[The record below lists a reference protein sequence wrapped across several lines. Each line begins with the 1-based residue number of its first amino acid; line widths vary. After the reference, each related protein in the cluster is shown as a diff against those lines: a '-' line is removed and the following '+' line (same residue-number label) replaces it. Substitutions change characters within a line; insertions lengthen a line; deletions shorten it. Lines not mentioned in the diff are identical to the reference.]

1 MGVSFGMFGA
11 IECHPSYFSYVRGA
25 PPYLITVVQTSF
37 DKYELPYSSR
47 SIKTEQP
54 LFNTAV
60 INRNTTPL
68 VFMPVVKQNRSK
80 CVHVS
85 HLGAETAGA
94 R

>member
-1 MGVSFGMFGA
+1 MSSFVFWLYA
-11 IECHPSYFSYVRGA
+11 RRATISYYSG
-25 PPYLITVVQTSF
+25 QTSF

-54 LFNTAV
+54 LLNTAV

-85 HLGAETAGA
+85 HLGAETAGT